1 MRNSFMTDYEKMIDF
16 FIMPKNKFLKFYSY
30 LSEDDYKETIH
41 DILNTSGYWNKDWL
55 EDNPDFDGTVL
66 KNIILGMMMVD
77 WFNNIKKSDKITDVE
92 DNKYVWIL
100 DGSDDDGD
108 WEIEIFDSYEKALE
122 KFRYYIEDFK
132 LNYSD
137 AKWDISSNFASYDG
151 GSHHGSFWIKK
162 VEVN

>member
-1 MRNSFMTDYEKMIDF
+1 MKNSFMTDYEKMIDF
-16 FIMPKNKFLKFYSY
+16 CTMPKDKFLKFYSY

-41 DILNTSGYWNKDWL
+41 DILNTSGYWHKEWL

-66 KNIILGMMMVD
+66 KDIILG
-77 WFNNIKKSDKITDVE
+77 ILITDWLKTKNDV
-92 DNKYVWIL
+92 KYVWIL

-122 KFRYYIEDFK
+122 KFKYYIEDFK
-132 LNYSD
+132 LIYSD
-137 AKWDISSNFASYDG
+137 AKWDISSNFVSYDG

-162 VEVN
+162 EEVN

>member
-1 MRNSFMTDYEKMIDF
+1 MKNSFMTDYEKMIDF
-16 FIMPKNKFLKFYSY
+16 FIMPKNKFLKFYGY

-66 KNIILGMMMVD
+66 KNIILGMMIVD

-108 WEIEIFDSYEKALE
+108 WEIEIFNSYKKALE